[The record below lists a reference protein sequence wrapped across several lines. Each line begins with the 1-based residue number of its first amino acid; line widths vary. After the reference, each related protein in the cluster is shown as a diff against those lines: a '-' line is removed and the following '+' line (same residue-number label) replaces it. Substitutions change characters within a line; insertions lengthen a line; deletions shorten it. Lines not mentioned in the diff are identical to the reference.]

1 MTRLNGNTVVGI
13 VCLATCAVI
22 LTIGLVTGDAV
33 FVALAA
39 VAAAGSVP
47 VFVDSKRRRGRCC
60 TTRDV
65 SDDATVTSQQA
76 AVVAATSSH

>member
-1 MTRLNGNTVVGI
+1 MTRLNGNAVVGI
-13 VCLATCAVI
+13 VCLATSAVI

-33 FVALAA
+33 FASLAA

-60 TTRDV
+60 TRDA

>member
-13 VCLATCAVI
+13 VCLATAAVI

-33 FVALAA
+33 FASLAG

-47 VFVDSKRRRGRCC
+47 VFVDNKRRRGRCC
-60 TTRDV
+60 TTRNA
-65 SDDATVTSQQA
+65 SDDADVTSQQV
-76 AVVAATSSH
+76 AVIAATSSH